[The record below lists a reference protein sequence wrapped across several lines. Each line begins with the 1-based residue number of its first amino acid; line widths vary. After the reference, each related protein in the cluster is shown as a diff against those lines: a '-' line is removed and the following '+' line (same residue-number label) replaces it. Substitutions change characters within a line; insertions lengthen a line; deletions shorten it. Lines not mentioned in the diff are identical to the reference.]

1 MVQDVDEGDDW
12 RSVGTRSQDSAAL
25 ETAWQRAREPDR
37 GRDASR
43 PSDIPGAGW
52 KDILWRVLWALP
64 QDRVLT
70 TAGGVAFFALL
81 AVFPGLVAVV
91 SIYGVFS
98 DPAVISQHVG
108 LLTYILPTA
117 ALDLLAE
124 QLVRIAE
131 TQHGVARSHLRRSA
145 CSSPCGARIPASA
158 PSSMPSTSS
167 TGSGRT
173 GPWSGFYATTFL
185 FTLGG
190 AAFLLLTISVVVLLP
205 AILERVGFGG
215 LADTLLSVA
224 RWPVILV
231 VVSLS
236 LSLIYRYGPSR
247 RRAKWR
253 WVTWGSALAAF
264 LWVCTSGVFSWYV
277 ASFDSYNRIYG
288 SLGAGIGL
296 MSWMWSVDRGR
307 PARRRDQLGDGTPRP
322 PATARRGGRNPSAAG
337 TPSPPTTSDRGAD
350 GPLHRGRRPESP
362 VSSSCVRPDRP
373 EFPTPAGATVA

>member
-1 MVQDVDEGDDW
+1 MAQDVDEGDDW
-12 RSVGTRSQDSAAL
+12 RSVGTRSQDEAAL
-25 ETAWQRAREPDR
+25 ETARRRAREPDR

-43 PSDIPGAGW
+43 PSDIPQEGW

-108 LLTYILPTA
+108 LLTYILPAA
-117 ALDLLAE
+117 ALDLLSE

-131 TQHGVARSHLRRSA
+131 R
-145 CSSPCGARIPASA
+145 
-158 PSSMPSTSS
+158 S
-167 TGSGRT
+167 TGSLGLTSTISLLIALWSANSGVSALFDALNVIYREREDRT
-173 GPWSGFYATTFL
+173 LVRFYATTFL

-190 AAFLLLTISVVVLLP
+190 AAFLLLTISVVVVLP
-205 AILERVGFGG
+205 AIMERFGFQGW
-215 LADTLLSVA
+215 ADTILSVT

-231 VVSLS
+231 VVSFS

-253 WVTWGSALAAF
+253 WVSWGSALAAF
-264 LWVCTSGVFSWYV
+264 LWVCTSGIFSWYV

-296 MSWMWSVDRGR
+296 MSWMWLSIVVVLLGAEINSEMERQTARDSTEGR
-307 PARRRDQLGDGTPRP
+307 PKPLGVRDAFAADNVGP
-322 PATARRGGRNPSAAG
+322 GR
-337 TPSPPTTSDRGAD
+337 D
-350 GPLHRGRRPESP
+350 
-362 VSSSCVRPDRP
+362 
-373 EFPTPAGATVA
+373 